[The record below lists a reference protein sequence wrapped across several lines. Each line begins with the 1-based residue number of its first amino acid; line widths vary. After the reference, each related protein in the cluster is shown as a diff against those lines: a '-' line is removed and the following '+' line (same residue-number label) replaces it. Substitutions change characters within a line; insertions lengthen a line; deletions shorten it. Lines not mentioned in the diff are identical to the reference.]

1 MESMTTTRKS
11 QQGVMLIEALI
22 GILIF
27 SLGILAI
34 MGLQAAAIKNT
45 IEAKYRTEASFLT
58 NRLIAE
64 MWTECGVTCTNLS
77 SFDTGSG
84 TNPKMTNW
92 RNEVAAKLP
101 GIVVGAANSPTVTVA
116 GNTVTVTVFWIM
128 PGADATKRQF
138 RSIALVN
145 SAV

>member
-1 MESMTTTRKS
+1 
-11 QQGVMLIEALI
+11 
-22 GILIF
+22 
-27 SLGILAI
+27 
-34 MGLQAAAIKNT
+34 
-45 IEAKYRTEASFLT
+45 
-58 NRLIAE
+58 

-92 RNEVAAKLP
+92 RIEVAAKLP
-101 GIVVGAANSPTVTVA
+101 GVVVGAANSPTVTVA

-128 PGADATKRQF
+128 PGADATTRQF

>member
-1 MESMTTTRKS
+1 VRAS

-34 MGLQAAAIKNT
+34 MGLQAAAIRNT

-58 NRLIAE
+58 NRLIAD
-64 MWTECGVTCTNLS
+64 MWTECGVTCTNVS

-84 TNPKMTNW
+84 TNPEMTSW

-101 GIVVGAANSPTVTVA
+101 GVVVGAANSPTVAVA
-116 GNTVTVTVFWIM
+116 GNTVTVTVFWRI
-128 PGADATKRQF
+128 PGTDATTRQF

-145 SAV
+145 SAG

>member
-1 MESMTTTRKS
+1 MRTVRTN

-84 TNPKMTNW
+84 TNPKMTSW
-92 RNEVAAKLP
+92 RKEVAAKLP
-101 GIVVGAANSPTVTVA
+101 GVVVGAANSPTVTVA
-116 GNTVTVTVFWIM
+116 GNTVTVTVFWKM
-128 PGADATKRQF
+128 PGADATPRQF

>member
-1 MESMTTTRKS
+1 MRTVRAS

-58 NRLIAE
+58 NRLIAD

-84 TNPKMTNW
+84 TNPKMTSW

-101 GIVVGAANSPTVTVA
+101 GVVVGAANSPTVAVA
-116 GNTVTVTVFWIM
+116 GNTVTVTVFWRI
-128 PGADATKRQF
+128 PGTDATTRQF

-145 SAV
+145 SAG

>member
-1 MESMTTTRKS
+1 MRTVRTN

-92 RNEVAAKLP
+92 RIEVAAKLP
-101 GIVVGAANSPTVTVA
+101 GVVVGAANSPTVTVA

-128 PGADATKRQF
+128 PGADATTRQF

>member
-1 MESMTTTRKS
+1 MTTTRKS

-58 NRLIAE
+58 NRLIAD

-84 TNPKMTNW
+84 TNPKMTSW
-92 RNEVAAKLP
+92 RIEVAAKLP
-101 GIVVGAANSPTVTVA
+101 GVVVGAANSPTVTVA
-116 GNTVTVTVFWIM
+116 GNTVTVTVFWKI
-128 PGADATKRQF
+128 PGTDATPRQF

-145 SAV
+145 SAG